1 MHGEGSLPNVCLV
14 TLLNSEQYSFTIGKI
29 PPATCPN
36 GKQNIQFQ
44 NKINWQ

>member
-1 MHGEGSLPNVCLV
+1 MPAEGLLSANLGLV
-14 TLLNSEQYSFTIGKI
+14 TLLFSEQCSKFET
-29 PPATCPN
+29 ARSN